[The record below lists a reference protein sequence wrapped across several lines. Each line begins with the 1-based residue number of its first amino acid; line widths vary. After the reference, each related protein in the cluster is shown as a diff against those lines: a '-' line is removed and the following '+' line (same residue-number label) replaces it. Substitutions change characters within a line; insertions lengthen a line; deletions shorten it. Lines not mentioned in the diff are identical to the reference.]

1 MRFKLVEFC
10 EMKLATPVLNA
21 VLMTVLIGGCA
32 TVAQDT
38 QPIVATSITTQTTST
53 SDSTPTTQTT
63 PATQTNSPSTNSLAP
78 VTSQTVLAASTTTLP
93 IASVSTTKLTTTTVA
108 SSNRPKLSVSQT
120 TNLNPNGT
128 SVTVRGTGYDISK
141 GVYVI
146 VCTQAAPGPQSTC
159 VGGVNIDG
167 SSASSVWIN
176 SQPPSYA
183 VGLTTAFQPDGSF
196 SVVLLVVAKSGALDC
211 TVVKCG
217 VVTRSDHLR
226 YTDRTQDVFVPIT
239 FNANQ

>member
-1 MRFKLVEFC
+1 
-10 EMKLATPVLNA
+10 MKLATPVLIA
-21 VLMTVLIGGCA
+21 VLIGGCA

-38 QPIVATSITTQTTST
+38 QPIVATSITVQTTST
-53 SDSTPTTQTT
+53 SNSTPTTQT
-63 PATQTNSPSTNSLAP
+63 NSSSTSTLAP
-78 VTSQTVLAASTTTLP
+78 VASQTVLTASTTTLP
-93 IASVSTTKLTTTTVA
+93 RTSVSTTKLTTTTVG
-108 SSNRPKLSVSQT
+108 STSRPKLSVSQT
-120 TNLNPNGT
+120 MNLNPNGT
-128 SVTVRGTGYDISK
+128 SVTVRGTGYDITK

-159 VGGVNIDG
+159 VGGINIDG

-183 VGLTTAFQPDGSF
+183 AGLTTAFQPDGSF

-211 TVVKCG
+211 TVLKCG

-239 FNANQ
+239 FNAN

>member
-1 MRFKLVEFC
+1 MS
-10 EMKLATPVLNA
+10 
-21 VLMTVLIGGCA
+21 VLIGGCA

-38 QPIVATSITTQTTST
+38 QPKVATSITVQTTSPGT
-53 SDSTPTTQTT
+53 STLVPKVPQTT
-63 PATQTNSPSTNSLAP
+63 LKAL
-78 VTSQTVLAASTTTLP
+78 TTTLP
-93 IASVSTTKLTTTTVA
+93 LASVSTTKPTTTTVA
-108 SSNRPKLSVSQT
+108 SAIRPKLSVSQT

-183 VGLTTAFQPDGSF
+183 LGLTTAFQPDGSF
-196 SVVLLVVAKSGALDC
+196 SVVLSVVAKSGALDC
-211 TVVKCG
+211 TVLKCG

-239 FNANQ
+239 FNTN

>member
-1 MRFKLVEFC
+1 
-10 EMKLATPVLNA
+10 MKLATPVLIA
-21 VLMTVLIGGCA
+21 VLIGGCA

-38 QPIVATSITTQTTST
+38 QPIVATSITVQTTST
-53 SDSTPTTQTT
+53 SNSTPTTQT
-63 PATQTNSPSTNSLAP
+63 NSSSTSTLAP
-78 VTSQTVLAASTTTLP
+78 VASQTVLTASTTTLP
-93 IASVSTTKLTTTTVA
+93 RTSVSTTKLTTTTVG
-108 SSNRPKLSVSQT
+108 STNRPKLSVSQT

-128 SVTVRGTGYDISK
+128 SVTVRGTGYDITK

-159 VGGVNIDG
+159 VGGINIDG

-183 VGLTTAFQPDGSF
+183 AGLTTAFQPDGSF

-211 TVVKCG
+211 TVLKCG

-239 FNANQ
+239 FNAN

>member
-1 MRFKLVEFC
+1 M
-10 EMKLATPVLNA
+10 A
-21 VLMTVLIGGCA
+21 VVIAGCA
-32 TVAQDT
+32 TTAQNT
-38 QPIVATSITTQTTST
+38 QPLVATSIVIQSSTTSESTETTEISGTTGSST
-53 SDSTPTTQTT
+53 ST
-63 PATQTNSPSTNSLAP
+63 LAP
-78 VTSQTVLAASTTTLP
+78 VVADTTLADSTTTAPLKTV
-93 IASVSTTKLTTTTVA
+93 ATTVLTATTVA
-108 SSNRPKLSVSQT
+108 STGRPKLSVSQT

-159 VGGVNIDG
+159 VGGINIDG

-176 SQPPSYA
+176 SQPPSYG
-183 VGLTTAFQPDGSF
+183 VGLALAFQPDGSF
-196 SVVLLVVAKSGALDC
+196 SVVLSVVAKSGDLDC

-239 FNANQ
+239 FNTN

>member
-1 MRFKLVEFC
+1 
-10 EMKLATPVLNA
+10 MKLATHLLMA
-21 VLMTVLIGGCA
+21 VVIAGCA
-32 TVAQDT
+32 TAAQNT
-38 QPIVATSITTQTTST
+38 QPLVATSIVIQTSTTSESTETTGSST
-53 SDSTPTTQTT
+53 ST
-63 PATQTNSPSTNSLAP
+63 LAP
-78 VTSQTVLAASTTTLP
+78 VVADSTLADSTTTAPLK
-93 IASVSTTKLTTTTVA
+93 AVATTVLTATTVA
-108 SSNRPKLSVSQT
+108 STGRPKLSVSQT

-128 SVTVRGTGYDISK
+128 SVTVRGTGYDITK

-176 SQPPSYA
+176 SQPPSYG
-183 VGLTTAFQPDGSF
+183 VGLALAFQPDGSF
-196 SVVLLVVAKSGALDC
+196 NVVLSVVAKSGDLDC

-239 FNANQ
+239 FNTNP

>member
-1 MRFKLVEFC
+1 MS
-10 EMKLATPVLNA
+10 
-21 VLMTVLIGGCA
+21 VLIGGCA

-38 QPIVATSITTQTTST
+38 QPKVATSITVQTTSPST
-53 SDSTPTTQTT
+53 STLVPKVPQTT
-63 PATQTNSPSTNSLAP
+63 LKAL
-78 VTSQTVLAASTTTLP
+78 TTTLP
-93 IASVSTTKLTTTTVA
+93 LASVSTTKPTTTTVTSA
-108 SSNRPKLSVSQT
+108 IQPKLSVSQT

-183 VGLTTAFQPDGSF
+183 LGLTTAFQPDGSF
-196 SVVLLVVAKSGALDC
+196 SVVLSIVAKSGALDC
-211 TVVKCG
+211 TVLKCG

-239 FNANQ
+239 FNTN

>member
-1 MRFKLVEFC
+1 
-10 EMKLATPVLNA
+10 MKLATPL
-21 VLMTVLIGGCA
+21 LMTVLIAGCSTVSQDTQSKVVTSTTLQMTTTAKSAESTNSTQATALSTGTLAPNVLETASSVSTITVQPKNVLTTASTPA
-32 TVAQDT
+32 TVA
-38 QPIVATSITTQTTST
+38 ST
-53 SDSTPTTQTT
+53 S
-63 PATQTNSPSTNSLAP
+63 
-78 VTSQTVLAASTTTLP
+78 
-93 IASVSTTKLTTTTVA
+93 
-108 SSNRPKLSVSQT
+108 RPKLSVSQT

-128 SVTVRGTGYDISK
+128 SVTVRGSGYDVSK

-176 SQPPSYA
+176 SQPPSYG
-183 VGLTTAFQPDGSF
+183 VGLTTDFQPDGSF

-226 YTDRTQDVFVPIT
+226 YTDRTQDVFVPIS
-239 FNANQ
+239 FNTNP

>member
-1 MRFKLVEFC
+1 
-10 EMKLATPVLNA
+10 MKLATPVLNT
-21 VLMTVLIGGCA
+21 VLISVLIGGCA

-38 QPIVATSITTQTTST
+38 QPKVATSITVQTTSPST
-53 SDSTPTTQTT
+53 STLVPKVPQTT
-63 PATQTNSPSTNSLAP
+63 LKAL
-78 VTSQTVLAASTTTLP
+78 TTTLP
-93 IASVSTTKLTTTTVA
+93 LASVSTTKPTTTTVA
-108 SSNRPKLSVSQT
+108 SAIRPKLSVSQT

-183 VGLTTAFQPDGSF
+183 LGLTTAFQPDGSF
-196 SVVLLVVAKSGALDC
+196 SVVLSIVAKSGALDC
-211 TVVKCG
+211 TVLKCG

-239 FNANQ
+239 FNTN

>member
-1 MRFKLVEFC
+1 
-10 EMKLATPVLNA
+10 MKLATPVLIA
-21 VLMTVLIGGCA
+21 VLIGGCA

-38 QPIVATSITTQTTST
+38 QPIVATSITVQTTST
-53 SDSTPTTQTT
+53 SNSTPTTQTT
-63 PATQTNSPSTNSLAP
+63 QTNSPSTSTLAP
-78 VTSQTVLAASTTTLP
+78 VASQTVLTASTTTLP
-93 IASVSTTKLTTTTVA
+93 RTSVSTTKLTTTTVG
-108 SSNRPKLSVSQT
+108 STSRPKLSVSQT
-120 TNLNPNGT
+120 MNLNPNGT
-128 SVTVRGTGYDISK
+128 SVTVRGTGYDITK

-159 VGGVNIDG
+159 VGGINIDG

-183 VGLTTAFQPDGSF
+183 AGLTTAFQPDGSF

-211 TVVKCG
+211 TVLKCG

-239 FNANQ
+239 FNTNP